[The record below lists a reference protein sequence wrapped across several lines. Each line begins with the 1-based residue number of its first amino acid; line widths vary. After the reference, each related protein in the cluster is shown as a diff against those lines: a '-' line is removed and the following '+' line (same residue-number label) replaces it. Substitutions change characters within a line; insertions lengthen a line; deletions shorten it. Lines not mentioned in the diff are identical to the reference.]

1 MDILF
6 ETLLTVLQ
14 PVNILVLL
22 GGVLGG
28 MLIGAIPGMTVTMA
42 VALAVPFTLTMGPV
56 PSLLML
62 LGIYC
67 AGIYGGSIT
76 AILLNAPGT
85 PASAATS
92 LDGYE
97 LAKQGKAGK
106 ALKMALLASVY
117 GGLFS
122 IVVLVLVAP
131 QLAEFAPQF
140 GPPEIATLLI
150 FSLTMVGVLS
160 GETIVKGLLAASIGM
175 IIAVIGAD
183 PMLSVD
189 RFTFGAMDL
198 FDGVPYIP
206 LLIGLFAM
214 AEMLA
219 QAETAF
225 RQSGQ
230 VISLEG
236 TEKDS
241 NRITRDDMRRCT
253 VPMIRSG
260 FLGVFIGMLPGLG
273 AGIATF
279 LGYAESKRASK
290 EPERFGKGAIEG
302 VAASEAANNAV
313 TGATLVPLLA
323 LSIPGDVITA
333 ILLGALLIQGVTPG
347 PMIFLTNIDIVYTVY
362 IALLLANLAVAAT
375 AMIAIRP
382 MLTVLK
388 VPKAV
393 LYPVIFMIC
402 VAGSYAIRNN
412 LFDVFIMFAGGVL
425 GYILR
430 LFGLPLAPLLIAF
443 ILTRPFEEAMRQALI
458 ASEGDLS
465 IFVTRPIAAF
475 FVVLTVLAIAFTIR
489 RHMRGNAAIPD
500 AG

>member
-1 MDILF
+1 
-6 ETLLTVLQ
+6 
-14 PVNILVLL
+14 
-22 GGVLGG
+22 
-28 MLIGAIPGMTVTMA
+28 
-42 VALAVPFTLTMGPV
+42 
-56 PSLLML
+56 
-62 LGIYC
+62 
-67 AGIYGGSIT
+67 
-76 AILLNAPGT
+76 
-85 PASAATS
+85 
-92 LDGYE
+92 
-97 LAKQGKAGK
+97 
-106 ALKMALLASVY
+106 
-117 GGLFS
+117 
-122 IVVLVLVAP
+122 
-131 QLAEFAPQF
+131 
-140 GPPEIATLLI
+140 
-150 FSLTMVGVLS
+150 
-160 GETIVKGLLAASIGM
+160 
-175 IIAVIGAD
+175 
-183 PMLSVD
+183 
-189 RFTFGAMDL
+189 
-198 FDGVPYIP
+198 
-206 LLIGLFAM
+206 
-214 AEMLA
+214 
-219 QAETAF
+219 
-225 RQSGQ
+225 
-230 VISLEG
+230 
-236 TEKDS
+236 
-241 NRITRDDMRRCT
+241 
-253 VPMIRSG
+253 
-260 FLGVFIGMLPGLG
+260 MLPGLG

-430 LFGLPLAPLLIAF
+430 LFGLPVAPLLIAF

-458 ASEGDLS
+458 ASEGALS

>member
-1 MDILF
+1 MEIFFD
-6 ETLLTVLQ
+6 TLLTVLQ
-14 PVNILVLL
+14 PGNMLVLL

-122 IVVLVLVAP
+122 VLVLVLVAP
-131 QLAEFAPQF
+131 QLAEFALRF
-140 GPPEIATLLI
+140 GPPEVATLLV

-175 IIAVIGAD
+175 MIAVIGAD

-189 RFTFGAMDL
+189 RFTFGATDL

-214 AEMLA
+214 AEMLT

-225 RQSGQ
+225 RQSGD
-230 VISLEG
+230 VISLDG
-236 TEKDS
+236 TAKDS
-241 NRITRDDMRRCT
+241 NRITRDDMRRST

-279 LGYAESKRASK
+279 LGYAETKRASK
-290 EPERFGKGAIEG
+290 EPGRFGKGAIEG
-302 VAASEAANNAV
+302 VAASESANNAV

-323 LSIPGDVITA
+323 LSIPGDIVTA

-362 IALLLANLAVAAT
+362 IALLMANLAVAAT
-375 AMIAIRP
+375 ALVAIRP
-382 MLTVLK
+382 MLTVLRI
-388 VPKAV
+388 PKAV

-402 VAGSYAIRNN
+402 VAGSFAIRNN

-425 GYILR
+425 GYVLR
-430 LFGLPLAPLLIAF
+430 LFGLPVAPLLIAF
-443 ILTRPFEEAMRQALI
+443 ILTRPFEEALRQALI
-458 ASEGDLS
+458 SSEGDLS

-475 FVVLTVLAIAFTIR
+475 FVALTVLAIVFTVR
-489 RHMRGNAAIPD
+489 RHLRGNPAIPD
-500 AG
+500 T